1 MAISLKNLDDRLKKL
16 EAGSSSG
23 YTVERIAYTGPSNP
37 NGNTGLNYIQRI
49 PKGLSSYDFI
59 FFKTYRTPGGQ
70 QNYQDGLCPVAVLKS
85 GFTFALTCQP
95 GYAATASMINET
107 QLRVVNYNFTDL
119 YGISRVILYYLSN
132 IIKARILLCNI
143 SAISNLL
150 GKFISSLRK
159 YFQKEVLNLA
169 ISLNNHESRIAA
181 LEASKGSFGVY
192 TITGGPSGTNPVG
205 SSPSVYQAGVS
216 FCTYSAPN
224 YTLTKGLY
232 LVDMMAG
239 TTARGEVVDA
249 YVSLTIKRSDG
260 AVLFTPKT
268 SGHGVWWNTSNVS
281 YHTVL
286 NLTTTT
292 TIQVVGSWS
301 GTYSQ
306 NGGLIR
312 FTKLT

>member
-1 MAISLKNLDDRLKKL
+1 M
-16 EAGSSSG
+16 
-23 YTVERIAYTGPSNP
+23 
-37 NGNTGLNYIQRI
+37 
-49 PKGLSSYDFI
+49 
-59 FFKTYRTPGGQ
+59 
-70 QNYQDGLCPVAVLKS
+70 
-85 GFTFALTCQP
+85 
-95 GYAATASMINET
+95 
-107 QLRVVNYNFTDL
+107 
-119 YGISRVILYYLSN
+119 
-132 IIKARILLCNI
+132 
-143 SAISNLL
+143 
-150 GKFISSLRK
+150 
-159 YFQKEVLNLA
+159 A

-249 YVSLTIKRSDG
+249 FVTLTIKRSDG
-260 AVLFTPKT
+260 TVLFTPRAN
-268 SGHGVWWNTSNVS
+268 GHGVWWNTSNVS

-292 TIQVVGSWS
+292 TIQIVGSWS

-306 NGGLIR
+306 NSGLIR